1 MKRNRFFAF
10 FLACVMTLSLTACGN
25 GKTPPSDSAGAPAET
40 QTPEKEPAE
49 QPEVLEWNLAATLAE
64 DHPMTV
70 ALNAFADA
78 LAEKTDGRVQIKVYP
93 NMMLGNETEQVE
105 MARAG
110 TAAMVVGGLSTL
122 AVYDDALSVYSLP
135 YIFRSYDDCEKYLS
149 DSEYA
154 DEIWESFRQLT
165 NLRFVAL
172 ELNGARCLS
181 TKNVQVQS
189 VKDLNGV
196 KIRCMDAPLWQDVF
210 TAFGAIP
217 VPIAFT
223 ELYVALQ
230 TGVVE
235 GQDNPIN
242 VSYAQK
248 FYEVQKNIY
257 KTEHNYN
264 TTFVLINDDCWNQL
278 TADEQAAFNEL
289 VDEYL
294 YDYYY
299 ELYWPYEEEAIQVMK
314 DAGVRIWE
322 QSEFD
327 IQSFWA
333 AADGMINEKYMTNEA
348 YAKSINSIREY
359 FNY

>member
-1 MKRNRFFAF
+1 MKRNRFFALC
-10 FLACVMTLSLTACGN
+10 LAFVMTLSLAACGN
-25 GKTPPSDSAGAPAET
+25 SEVPADSAPAEI
-40 QTPEKEPAE
+40 EEPKSSE
-49 QPEVLEWNLAATLAE
+49 NPQLEVLEWNLAATLAE
-64 DHPMTV
+64 DHPMTI

-78 LAEKTDGRVQIKVYP
+78 FAEETAGRVQIKVYT
-93 NMMLGNETEQVE
+93 NMMLGSETEQVE

-122 AVYDDALSVYSLP
+122 AVYDDGLSVYSLP
-135 YIFRSYDDCEKYLS
+135 YIFRSYDDCEEYLS

-154 DEIWESFRQLT
+154 DNIWESFRQLT

-210 TAFGAIP
+210 TAFGAVP

-278 TADEQAAFNEL
+278 TADEQAVFNDL

-299 ELYWPYEEEAIQVMK
+299 ELYWPYECEAIQVMEE
-314 DAGVRIWE
+314 AGGRIWE
-322 QSEFD
+322 QDEFD
-327 IQSFWA
+327 IQSFWD
-333 AADGMINEKYMTNEA
+333 AADGMINEKYMTNAA
-348 YAKSINSIREY
+348 YADSINSIREY
-359 FNY
+359 FQY

>member
-10 FLACVMTLSLTACGN
+10 LLACAMTLSLAACGN
-25 GKTPPSDSAGAPAET
+25 NEAPPASSTPAET
-40 QTPEKEPAE
+40 ETPKQEPAA

-78 LAEKTDGRVQIKVYP
+78 LSEKTDGRVQIKVYP

-189 VKDLNGV
+189 VKDLSGV

-210 TAFGAIP
+210 TAFGAVP

-278 TADEQAAFNEL
+278 TADEQAVFNEL

-294 YDYYY
+294 FDYYY
-299 ELYWPYEEEAIQVMK
+299 ELYWPYEEEAIQVMEE
-314 DAGVRIWE
+314 AGVRIWE
-322 QSEFD
+322 QDEFD

-348 YAKSINSIREY
+348 YAQSINSIREY

>member
-1 MKRNRFFAF
+1 MKKNRF
-10 FLACVMTLSLTACGN
+10 LALLLALAMMLSLAACGS
-25 GKTPPSDSAGAPAET
+25 KEQTASTPEPSKENTDAEKPEKPAET
-40 QTPEKEPAE
+40 
-49 QPEVLEWNLAATLAE
+49 LEWNLAATLAE
-64 DHPMTV
+64 DHPMTI

-78 LAEKTDGRVQIKVYP
+78 LSEKTDGRVNIKVYP

-122 AVYDDALSVYSLP
+122 AVYDDSLSVYSLP
-135 YIFRSYDDCEKYLS
+135 YVFRSYDDCEEYLTE
-149 DSEYA
+149 SEYA
-154 DEIWESFRQLT
+154 SDIWESFCNLT

-181 TKNVQVQS
+181 TKDVVVNS
-189 VKDLNGV
+189 TSDLNGV
-196 KIRCMDAPLWQDVF
+196 KIRCMDAPLWKDVF
-210 TAFGAIP
+210 TAFGAVP

-264 TTFVLINDDCWNQL
+264 TTFILINNDCWNML
-278 TADEQAAFNEL
+278 TTDEQAIFNEL

-299 ELYWPYEEEAIQVMK
+299 ELYWPYEEDAIKVMEE
-314 DAGVRIWE
+314 AGVRIWE
-322 QSEFD
+322 QNEFD
-327 IQSFWA
+327 IQSFWD
-333 AADGMINEKYMTNEA
+333 AADGMINEKYMTNES
-348 YAKSINSIREY
+348 YAKSINSIRDY
-359 FNY
+359 FGY